1 MEKNKG
7 GAPKGNK
14 NAQNNAIAGAALKKA
29 LAIKDGK
36 EPTESRETFQCLVDM
51 WSMQIDEALMGDKH
65 SLNMIV
71 ERLDGKPGQSID
83 LGPDTT
89 VHFHLDYKSED

>member
-1 MEKNKG
+1 MSTA
-7 GAPKGNK
+7 GAPKK
-14 NAQNNAIAGAALKKA
+14 NQNAKKGAIAGAALKKA
-29 LAIKDGK
+29 LAIKDGV
-36 EPTESRETFQCLVDM
+36 EPTETIETFQCLIDM

-89 VHFHLDYKSED
+89 VHFHLDYKSAD